1 MNMLTLVWSQG
12 PGLQSR
18 ALSDVGSCLEQPLE
32 SNSVEGRAGGR
43 PKRDGCKHADTLK
56 ARNRWKGV
64 GLGLGWGG
72 GAGQDLTVL
81 NRFL

>member
-1 MNMLTLVWSQG
+1 M
-12 PGLQSR
+12 
-18 ALSDVGSCLEQPLE
+18 
-32 SNSVEGRAGGR
+32 EGRAGGR